1 MNGAGLAL
9 KEHDFIAA
17 YCCSACHAVIDG
29 GRSDL
34 SQETVLRYFYEG
46 IFRTQQSLYYQGLLI
61 IQGEKNVRR
70 KK

>member
-1 MNGAGLAL
+1 MGVKAF
-9 KEHDFIAA
+9 DFLGA

-29 GRSDL
+29 GKSGL

-61 IQGEKNVRR
+61 IPGEKNVRR

>member
-1 MNGAGLAL
+1 MNGAGMAL
-9 KEHDFIAA
+9 KEHDFLAA
-17 YCCSACHAVIDG
+17 YCCSTRHAVIDG
-29 GRSDL
+29 APSSL
-34 SQETVLRYFYEG
+34 SWEMVLRYFYEG